1 MNRFVF
7 LALRLLRVA
16 GGFLAALAVAAA
28 IVLVFDLN
36 KGRVPDALAGAA
48 IVGLI
53 TFKAAAVLWPVILV
67 AMVTEWRRWR
77 SLLVHG
83 ALALV
88 AAGAVLAWQVVQA
101 GDDPPDPILGEEPA
115 FTVKRLVIYLI
126 AGLAAGIVYWFV
138 AGRSAGLDRIERT
151 DP

>member
-7 LALRLLRVA
+7 LALRLFRVA
-16 GGFLAALAVAAA
+16 LGFLGALAIASA

-53 TFKAAAVLWPVILV
+53 TFQAAAVLWPLILV
-67 AMVTEWRRWR
+67 ECVAEWRRWR
-77 SLLVHG
+77 SVLVHG
-83 ALALV
+83 ALALAV
-88 AAGAVLAWQVVQA
+88 AGGVLAWQVVQA
-101 GDDPPDPILGEEPA
+101 GDDPPDPLLGEEPA
-115 FTVKRLVIYLI
+115 FTAKRLLIYVI
-126 AGLAAGIVYWFV
+126 AGLAAGIVYWLV